1 MPHRSLPRP
10 AALLLALAAALASPF
25 ALAGSGRIPT
35 DSDKLPAG
43 VVRAPAVASQCVS
56 CHGPAGQSEN
66 EDWPSLA
73 GQKQS
78 YLLQQLKDFK
88 SGARPH
94 PMMAPVVANLK
105 DADLPV
111 LASYFSQQPAA
122 QPHHPAA
129 ANAVLPPTGAACMA
143 CHDNAA
149 LPTEPFLHGQ
159 KAAYLAEQ
167 IKAFRDGKRKN
178 AVMEAMVKPLSDQ
191 DVAAIALHFSTL
203 APIPPAAPA
212 PAAAPPKK

>member
-1 MPHRSLPRP
+1 MPHHLLNRP
-10 AALLLALAAALASPF
+10 LTAWAGLALAAALASPL
-25 ALAGSGRIPT
+25 AQAGSGRIPT

-43 VVRAPAVASQCVS
+43 VVRAPALASQCMA
-56 CHGPAGQSEN
+56 CHGATGQSEN

-73 GQKQS
+73 GQRQS

-88 SGARPH
+88 SGARQH
-94 PMMAPVVANLK
+94 PMMAPVVAILG
-105 DADLPV
+105 DADMKS
-111 LASYFSQQPAA
+111 LADYFSQQAPA
-122 QPHHPAA
+122 QPHHTATSAALPAA
-129 ANAVLPPTGAACMA
+129 GAACIA

-149 LPTEPFLHGQ
+149 LPTEPFLHAQ
-159 KAAYLAEQ
+159 KASYLAEQ

-203 APIPPAAPA
+203 APIAPAAPT
-212 PAAAPPKK
+212 PAAPPKK